1 MIYVMA
7 KSKSALNIDSINRQL
22 DQIADNFG
30 INSVEFND
38 WIINNGIDS
47 NFDLVKTKG
56 GKVHIRNT
64 AANRKKH
71 QKLSSLKKK
80 DAGRYIRQ
88 ERKKYR
94 SPKRKPG
101 ESLKEYRK
109 RVKEKRREMAE
120 HRYTQ
125 RRLAE
130 KHADT
135 KTDMNKKRDE
145 LTARDLSTML
155 NNSLEISKGVY
166 QNNETGEIIDLAAIP
181 NFNPDFLG

>member
-1 MIYVMA
+1 MA

-30 INSVEFND
+30 VASFEFND
-38 WIINNGIDS
+38 WIINNSIDS
-47 NFDLVKTKG
+47 NFDLVKTKS

-80 DAGRYIRQ
+80 DVGRYIRQ

-101 ESLKEYRK
+101 ESLKDYRK
-109 RVKEKRREMAE
+109 RIKEKRREMAE
-120 HRYTQ
+120 HRYLVY
-125 RRLAE
+125 RLGEAHE
-130 KHADT
+130 NRNTEAYV
-135 KTDMNKKRDE
+135 KRDR
-145 LTARDLSTML
+145 LIARDLSAML
-155 NNSLEISKGVY
+155 NNSVEISKAVY
-166 QNNETGEIIDLAAIP
+166 QNNDTGEIIDLAAIP